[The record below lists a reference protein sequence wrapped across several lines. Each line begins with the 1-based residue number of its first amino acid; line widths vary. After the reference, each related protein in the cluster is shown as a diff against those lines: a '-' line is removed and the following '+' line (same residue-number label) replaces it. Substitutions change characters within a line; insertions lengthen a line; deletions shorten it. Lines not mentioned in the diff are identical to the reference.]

1 MVEIASTQFER
12 DAIQWYDLYKT
23 YHRVASWGQFK
34 RELLSRFGPLEY
46 KNINGQLAKIRRTF
60 TLDMLQEE
68 NESILEKVCFSKS
81 EEYFDVLCGIE
92 LLCLTLSS
100 SCELQKRDVKKP
112 RPGQESLR
120 NRKEAA
126 LRQRESAKE
135 EAVAAVEQL
144 RQAESDA
151 RALRSMTQRMILSEE
166 EMVCI
171 LNIASMLD
179 GVCDSPCDNRITS
192 VCVFHIYR
200 KRLS

>member
-1 MVEIASTQFER
+1 M
-12 DAIQWYDLYKT
+12 
-23 YHRVASWGQFK
+23 K
-34 RELLSRFGPLEY
+34 R
-46 KNINGQLAKIRRTF
+46 
-60 TLDMLQEE
+60 LDMLQEE

-120 NRKEAA
+120 NRQITISNFYCFCSKVSQGIPFFSHVIVLQEGGSTPSKRGHKS
-126 LRQRESAKE
+126 LITSAKE

-144 RQAESDA
+144 RQAESHA
-151 RALRSMTQRMILSEE
+151 RALQSMTQRMILSEE